1 MERFRSVAGRE
12 FMEKTKYQYAKE
24 SDQVKELPQPPLERV
39 TRPVLARITLPKV
52 EALPSLQVD
61 LREIIESR
69 SSLRKYSET
78 PLTLEE
84 LTYLLWTTQGVKK
97 VTSRPA
103 TLRTVPSAGARH
115 PFETY
120 LLVNRV
126 SGLTPGIYQYQAL
139 SHELL
144 FLAEGDDWGHKLSQA
159 CLEQPFVGT
168 SAVTFFWAADAYRM
182 EWRYGER
189 GYRYMHLD
197 AGHICQNLYL
207 AATALGAGV
216 CAIAAFN
223 DDEVNALLGFDG
235 ENEFV
240 VYIATAGREIQEARG
255 RKIEAR

>member
-1 MERFRSVAGRE
+1 MERFRSIAGRE
-12 FMEKTKYQYAKE
+12 FMEKTKYQYAVE
-24 SDQVKELPQPPLERV
+24 SDQVKELPQPPLERA
-39 TRPVLARITLPKV
+39 TRPVLARIALPTADTLP
-52 EALPSLQVD
+52 ALQVD
-61 LREIIESR
+61 LLEIIESR
-69 SSLRKYSET
+69 ASLRKYSDA

-126 SGLTPGIYQYQAL
+126 VGLTPGIYQYKAL

-144 FLAEGDDWGHKLSQA
+144 YLAGGDDWGHKLSEA
-159 CLEQPFVGT
+159 CLQQPFVGT

-182 EWRYGER
+182 EWRYAER

-207 AATALGAGV
+207 AATALKAGV

-223 DDEVNALLGFDG
+223 DDAVNELLGFDG

-240 VYIATAGREIQEARG
+240 VYIASAG
-255 RKIEAR
+255 K